1 MTGKFLEDYLGNVR
15 SSHSGG
21 STMVIDRFAAVPW
34 ENIPDLSEY
43 ISYVKIGWTL
53 SMLLAEKNLS
63 ERIQRYNASGLP
75 VSHGGTLMEMA
86 VKKGK
91 ADDTLMRLKNAGF
104 NIVEISEGV
113 SDMPEKVKERI
124 ADFVHSNGMRLM
136 VEVGKKNPRNQLS
149 LEETVQK
156 LNESVD
162 LEPEF
167 LIVEGRESGKSVEIF
182 DDLGEIKWD
191 WVNRVL
197 EECPKEKI
205 MFEAPLERQQVE
217 LVIRIGSNVN
227 LGNVSFS
234 SVAALET
241 QRRGMRGDTFGILDT
256 TVKVNGPP
264 SNKFVYYIV
273 ANHGP
278 IDQSAIMDMTGINR
292 KTLQTSLEELI
303 ESGLIKANPD
313 RKDMRRRI
321 YSLNTGIQ

>member
-1 MTGKFLEDYLGNVR
+1 MAGKFLEDYLGNNKGW
-15 SSHSGG
+15 HSGG

-53 SMLLAEKNLS
+53 SMLLTEKNLS
-63 ERIQRYNASGLP
+63 ERIQRYKASGLP

-113 SDMPEKVKERI
+113 SEMPVKVKERI
-124 ADFVHSNGMRLM
+124 ADFVHSNGMRLT

-191 WVNRVL
+191 WVNRIL

-217 LVIRIGSNVN
+217 LVIRIGANVN

>member
-1 MTGKFLEDYLGNVR
+1 
-15 SSHSGG
+15 
-21 STMVIDRFAAVPW
+21 
-34 ENIPDLSEY
+34 
-43 ISYVKIGWTL
+43 
-53 SMLLAEKNLS
+53 
-63 ERIQRYNASGLP
+63 
-75 VSHGGTLMEMA
+75 MEMA

-91 ADDTLMRLKNAGF
+91 ADDTLKRLKNAGF

-191 WVNRVL
+191 WVNRIL

-217 LVIRIGSNVN
+217 LVIRIGANVN

-292 KTLQTSLEELI
+292 KTLQTSLEEFI